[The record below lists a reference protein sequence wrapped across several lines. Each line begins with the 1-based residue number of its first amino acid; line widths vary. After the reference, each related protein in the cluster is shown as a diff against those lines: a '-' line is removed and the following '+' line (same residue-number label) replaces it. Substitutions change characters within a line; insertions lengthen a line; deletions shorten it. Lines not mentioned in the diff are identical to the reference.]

1 MAGLIDEKVETAKR
15 RTERV
20 KEILSDLEKSDASFK
35 SARKLS
41 EYVAY
46 KMTEEGDRID
56 SSTLRRKDSKYK
68 ELIDN
73 YVGKNSSSNGEADN
87 VAKDLKLRRQT
98 KKIEELEAL
107 IKDRDRELDEKESE
121 IETVLIELRQEKN
134 KSLSAIAPPK
144 ASTYSKSELTKAQ
157 FTIEEQSKQLAQLEE
172 VSRQLD
178 LACKTLNQMMKDSHE
193 TYVVEEGQYRDKVG
207 GNKVMFH
214 RGNLERYFFLYGS
227 E

>member
-1 MAGLIDEKVETAKR
+1 MAGLIDVKIETANH
-15 RTERV
+15 RTEMV
-20 KEILSDLEKSDASFK
+20 KEILSGLARSHASFK

-41 EYVAY
+41 EFVAE
-46 KMTEEGDRID
+46 KMTEKGERID
-56 SSTLRRKDSKYK
+56 SSTLRRKGSKYK

-73 YVGKNSSSNGEADN
+73 FVGKSSSSNKEADN
-87 VAKDLKLRRQT
+87 VARELHLRRQT

-107 IKDRDRELDEKESE
+107 IKVRDRELDEKESE
-121 IETVLIELRQEKN
+121 IETVLIELRQEKS
-134 KSLSAIAPPK
+134 KSLFAIAPPK
-144 ASTYSKSELTKAQ
+144 ASIYRKSELTKAQ
-157 FTIEEQSKQLAQLEE
+157 LTIEEQSKQLAQLKE

-193 TYVVEEGQYRDKVG
+193 TYAVEEGQFRDKVG

-214 RGNLERYFFLYGS
+214 RANLERYFLLYGS